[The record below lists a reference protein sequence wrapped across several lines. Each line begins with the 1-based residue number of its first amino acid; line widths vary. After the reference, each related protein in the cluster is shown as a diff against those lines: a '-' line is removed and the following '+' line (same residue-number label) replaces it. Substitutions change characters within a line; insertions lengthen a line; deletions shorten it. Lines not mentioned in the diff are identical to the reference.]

1 MIPKEKIED
10 WKQLCKQATPGPYI
24 EFFSHGK
31 VSALM
36 PAGRPGEICSF
47 GEDAVVPN
55 RDARFYRTAREAV
68 PALIEEVEQL
78 RARVEELEKGSND
91 LCISFD
97 RPGGAGGE
105 YGGKSVIDMD
115 TRPLFNLWKK
125 IRKERDTLEK
135 AVKVA
140 AEFLHVHTE
149 GGCPACFDDWPAPIN
164 CDNCGGEEQKVKC
177 WEAHIKEQAEEQTK

>member
-68 PALIEEVEQL
+68 PALIEEVEKL

-97 RPGGAGGE
+97 RPEGAGGE
-105 YGGKSVIDMD
+105 YGGKSVGELAGMPHRLLLAVSNKQGWTLDYKQILKISEL
-115 TRPLFNLWKK
+115 TRNL
-125 IRKERDTLEK
+125 ECVSLEETE
-135 AVKVA
+135 AVMLAMVDA
-140 AEFLHVHTE
+140 GF
-149 GGCPACFDDWPAPIN
+149 
-164 CDNCGGEEQKVKC
+164 
-177 WEAHIKEQAEEQTK
+177 AHIEEDEDVE